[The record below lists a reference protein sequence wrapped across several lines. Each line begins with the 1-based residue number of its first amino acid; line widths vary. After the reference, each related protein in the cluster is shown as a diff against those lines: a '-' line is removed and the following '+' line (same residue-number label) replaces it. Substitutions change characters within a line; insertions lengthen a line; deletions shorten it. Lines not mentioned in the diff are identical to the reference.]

1 MEINE
6 QILSNMIRK
15 GMGWVL
21 ALLEETDDKEIA
33 MVITKHDGEKVYLRM
48 KLEGREKLYDDEVLV
63 YLRMKLEDREKL
75 YDEVLNYFQ
84 HETEEASF
92 EELKGKFKV
101 EDIFLVDVL
110 DKLKEDGEIYEP
122 KNGIYRYL

>member
-48 KLEGREKLYDDEVLV
+48 KLE
-63 YLRMKLEDREKL
+63 DREKL

-101 EDIFLVDVL
+101 EDIFLVDIL
-110 DKLKEDGEIYEP
+110 DELKEDGEIYEP
-122 KNGIYRYL
+122 KEGIYRYL